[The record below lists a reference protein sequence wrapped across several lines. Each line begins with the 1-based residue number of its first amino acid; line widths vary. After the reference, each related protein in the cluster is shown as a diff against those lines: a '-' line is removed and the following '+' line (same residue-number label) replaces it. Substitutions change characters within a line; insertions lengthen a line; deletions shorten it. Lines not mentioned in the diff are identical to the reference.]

1 MNTQKPSLYQLPQ
14 MLSTTQESGELID
27 ANLRQKI
34 QDQKLMEKS
43 TGKLR
48 VENQLISSKNADL
61 LTKLMSPSSNQQQI
75 RNDEE
80 IAKNKARANALLLG
94 LGNQVYVTRTGRD
107 FLI

>member
-14 MLSTTQESGELID
+14 TLSITQESGENTG

-43 TGKLR
+43 IGKLK
-48 VENQLISSKNADL
+48 VESPLTSWKNADL

-75 RNDEE
+75 RNEEE